1 MAATQSDNRKSAN
14 VDREAPG
21 AAPTHHL
28 SEELLLDYAA
38 GVTDEAVG
46 VLIATHLTL
55 CPVCRARA
63 DQLDALGGV
72 MMDRLTPSPLSE
84 DAFDRLMARLDA
96 DAPGDDAPL
105 RHDIDMRA
113 PGGGRDG
120 RGGDDDALM
129 SGGGAS
135 DAVLPRVLQRY
146 VPARVEDID
155 WTPIGLGVRRF
166 DLSITGRS
174 RATMLYVPAGRAV
187 PQHTHE
193 GNEYVLVLQGAFTDC
208 CGHFGRGDVG
218 IADSDLDH
226 RPVAELGQD
235 CICLAVTDGPLR
247 LTGLLG
253 RAFNRFVK
261 F

>member
-1 MAATQSDNRKSAN
+1 MAATQSDNRKSAGA
-14 VDREAPG
+14 DRERLDAG
-21 AAPTHHL
+21 PTHHL

-55 CPVCRARA
+55 CPACRARA

-72 MMDRLTPSPLSE
+72 MMDRLTPAPLAD
-84 DAFDRLMARLDA
+84 DAFDRLMARLEA
-96 DAPGDDAPL
+96 DMPGDDVSL
-105 RHDIDMRA
+105 RHDMRA
-113 PGGGRDG
+113 PKGGRGEWDG
-120 RGGDDDALM
+120 DGGDVTAPDLSDD
-129 SGGGAS
+129 
-135 DAVLPRVLQRY
+135 VLPRVLQRY
-146 VPARVEDID
+146 VGARVADID

-166 DLSITGRS
+166 DLPITGRS

-208 CGHFGRGDVG
+208 CGRFGRGNVG
-218 IADSDLDH
+218 ISDSDLDH
-226 RPVAELGQD
+226 RPVAEAGLD

-247 LTGLLG
+247 LTGVIG